1 MSPILLTPSGKDYL
15 WGGNRLKTEY
25 GKDIELTPLA
35 ETWECSVHPNGP
47 SYAVSGEHKGMT
59 LAEIIQMH
67 PEYVGHKN
75 NRIPVLIK
83 FIDAAKDLSVQVH
96 PSDEYAREYENGQNG
111 KTEMWYVLEAKK
123 VQSSSGDLN
132 TR

>member
-1 MSPILLTPSGKDYL
+1 
-15 WGGNRLKTEY
+15 
-25 GKDIELTPLA
+25 
-35 ETWECSVHPNGP
+35 
-47 SYAVSGEHKGMT
+47 
-59 LAEIIQMH
+59 MH